1 MQVQVQSSLPSSIR
15 SDRTLKR
22 GGREGRGEEGRGG
35 GRGRGGEGRRGKGR
49 GRGGDGRGSLEDLVT
64 TRISE

>member
-1 MQVQVQSSLPSSIR
+1 MQVQVQSPLPSSIR

-22 GGREGRGEEGRGG
+22 GGG
-35 GRGRGGEGRRGKGR
+35 
-49 GRGGDGRGSLEDLVT
+49 GGDGRGGLEDLVT